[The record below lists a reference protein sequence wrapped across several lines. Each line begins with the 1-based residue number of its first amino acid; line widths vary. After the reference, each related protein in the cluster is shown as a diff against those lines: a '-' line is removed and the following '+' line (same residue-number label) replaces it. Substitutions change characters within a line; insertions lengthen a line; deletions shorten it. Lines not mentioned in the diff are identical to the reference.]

1 MHHPRTR
8 AEEEQ
13 QPGALR
19 VAHSRNPLQEHVA
32 RRRLFHE
39 PLLREVRMPDRRP
52 QHDHASLLGVRRAD
66 PRLLAELLH
75 ARRRLAGRVPDA

>member
-19 VAHSRNPLQEHVA
+19 VTHSRNPLQKHLV
-32 RRRLFHE
+32 RRRSFRE
-39 PLLREVRMPDRRP
+39 PFLHEVRMPDRRS
-52 QHDHASLLGVRRAD
+52 QHNDASPLGRRCAD
-66 PRLLAELLH
+66 PCLLAELLH
-75 ARRRLAGRVPDA
+75 